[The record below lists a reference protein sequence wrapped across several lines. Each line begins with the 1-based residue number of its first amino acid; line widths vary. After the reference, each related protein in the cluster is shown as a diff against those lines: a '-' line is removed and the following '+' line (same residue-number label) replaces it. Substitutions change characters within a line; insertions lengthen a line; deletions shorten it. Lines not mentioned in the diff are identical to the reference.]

1 MISGVIGFPG
11 SPFDDDA
18 FGIATA
24 ASSLGIHIILPI
36 GASRKTSFS
45 ILEVTPSDV
54 AWQRHPVSLLELC
67 EQIIDLLGRCDERG
81 RVLDVTR
88 RAEDGVR
95 IQKFVVEVG
104 SGD

>member
-1 MISGVIGFPG
+1 VISGVVGFPG

-24 ASSLGIHIILPI
+24 TSSLEIHIILPI
-36 GASRKTSFS
+36 GASWKTSFS

-54 AWQRHPVSLLELC
+54 AWQWCPASLLELC
-67 EQIIDLLGRCDERG
+67 EQIIGLLGRCGESG
-81 RVLDVTR
+81 RLLDVTR
-88 RAEDGVR
+88 HAEDGVS
-95 IQKFVVEVG
+95 IQKFVVEGG

>member
-36 GASRKTSFS
+36 GASWKTSFS
-45 ILEVTPSDV
+45 ILEVTSPDV
-54 AWQRHPVSLLELC
+54 ARQRYPTSLFELF
-67 EQIIDLLGRCDERG
+67 EQIGSFLGRCCER
-81 RVLDVTR
+81 R
-88 RAEDGVR
+88 
-95 IQKFVVEVG
+95 
-104 SGD
+104 